1 MKSRCRFAFLCSIIP
16 FILTGCWD
24 EVEIDKQVF
33 IAAVA
38 IDLAEDS
45 DEEALVEVTEHLIV
59 PPGLGSLTNPRE
71 GKAYH
76 NLSSTG
82 KTIYETSKAISRQ
95 ESRKANVEHLGLVL
109 ISREFAE
116 MEGMLKNIFD
126 VFIREQYMRRGI
138 LVVITEGKAKE
149 ALHIDAEHV
158 SLPSVYIVDM
168 LENDQTTMTK
178 DPVKLGDIHEKLL
191 TNRSYSLPYLSV
203 VTEKILKYDGVAVIA
218 EKPSRM
224 VGALTGD
231 ISEDRHFISGKARQ
245 SVVTIQVEGN
255 PATLEIN
262 ELRSRYV
269 LLNENPDALHF
280 RVDIELDALIKEY
293 VGQLDLYDEEN
304 MKIFTEA
311 LENEVHKR
319 AVRVLEEVK
328 DGMQVDILKFDD
340 FLRIHH
346 NELWEEIKNDWDYGA
361 NYFADSDITIVVE
374 ANIESPG
381 TSLKGNQ

>member
-1 MKSRCRFAFLCSIIP
+1 MESRCRFAFLCSIIP

-45 DEEALVEVTEHLIV
+45 DEEALVEVTEHLII
-59 PPGLGSLTNPRE
+59 PSALGSLTNPGE

-82 KTIYETSKAISRQ
+82 KTIYETAKAISRQ
-95 ESRKANVEHLGLVL
+95 ESHKANVEHLGLVL

-116 MEGMLKNIFD
+116 TEGMLKNIFD

-149 ALHIDAEHV
+149 VLHIDAEHV

>member
-1 MKSRCRFAFLCSIIP
+1 MESRCRFAFLCSIIP

-45 DEEALVEVTEHLIV
+45 DEEALVEVTEHLII
-59 PPGLGSLTNPRE
+59 PSGLGSLTNPGE

-82 KTIYETSKAISRQ
+82 KTIYETAKAISRQ

-116 MEGMLKNIFD
+116 TEGMLKNIFD

-149 ALHIDAEHV
+149 VLHIDAEHV

>member
-1 MKSRCRFAFLCSIIP
+1 MESRCRFAFLCSIIP

-59 PPGLGSLTNPRE
+59 PSALGSVTNPRP

-82 KTIYETSKAISRQ
+82 KTIYETAKAISRQ

-116 MEGMLKNIFD
+116 TEGMLKNIFD

-149 ALHIDAEHV
+149 VLHIDAEHV

-231 ISEDRHFISGKARQ
+231 ISEDRHFISGRARQ

-255 PATLEIN
+255 PASLEIN
-262 ELRSRYV
+262 ELRSTYV
-269 LLNENPDALHF
+269 LLNDDPEALHF

-346 NELWEEIKNDWDYGA
+346 NELWEEIKNDWDYGE